1 MARQTLTEKILIVL
15 DGLIKESAAG
25 LTYPHIGLGKYF
37 RKYHGSLPQAIYNLK
52 RRGYLEE
59 VEDKGEKF
67 LKLTD
72 KGKLKIIKKK
82 FLGKWDGLW
91 RIVAFDI
98 PEKRKKT
105 RDLFRFKLSELGAK
119 PVQKSV
125 WITPND
131 ISAELEDLISILSLK
146 ENVDYF
152 ISKAVTNEE
161 KYLEMFEIEN
171 H

>member
-1 MARQTLTEKILIVL
+1 MARQTLAEKILIVL

-67 LKLTD
+67 LKLTN
-72 KGKLKIIKKK
+72 KGKLRIIKKK

-131 ISAELEDLISILSLK
+131 ISIELEDLISILNLK

-161 KYLEMFEIEN
+161 KYLEMFDIEN